1 MRSQFLQSPGL
12 SPYGRRGGV
21 AASSAYA
28 VNGFT
33 PATVADYQAETYV
46 VNGAA
51 VPLSGVM
58 TFARSGPAVAP
69 GDDGY
74 LDSFADGVIRAPSY
88 ALEDGAWVRGL
99 TLETVARTNI
109 LAFSGI
115 MAVLSLLGRPTDGNR
130 WSRRPGARR
139 PGRAWRPPPGP

>member
-21 AASSAYA
+21 VASSAYA

-51 VPLSGVM
+51 L
-58 TFARSGPAVAP
+58 ALPAK
-69 GDDGY
+69 
-74 LDSFADGVIRAPSY
+74 
-88 ALEDGAWVRGL
+88 EMC
-99 TLETVARTNI
+99 E
-109 LAFSGI
+109 
-115 MAVLSLLGRPTDGNR
+115 M
-130 WSRRPGARR
+130 
-139 PGRAWRPPPGP
+139 PGRLTKTREAGMLAGLRCCTWGTVVKW